1 MCVCV
6 CMSLRMW
13 ASVLFWLTK
22 RTCFRASVF
31 SGPWKQHLDRG
42 RGRTRPPALCVM
54 GSSSV
59 GRRPWKKQLRPRS
72 RQKAEASHL
81 PHEDDFE
88 CLPPEATGEERRKN
102 CDLMEAKIRRV
113 PDAIV
118 TLYQI
123 GRGVQWYNV
132 FADWQMNKRS
142 LQCQPLIVRQ
152 LDDDRLVTCQ
162 LEIVS
167 YRWPRPPTRMRCF
180 APDCGRLSIMFC
192 NLCYSA
198 ICGYHWFICRR
209 CGVDVCGLH
218 YYNHYCDI
226 SD

>member
-1 MCVCV
+1 MQ
-6 CMSLRMW
+6 
-13 ASVLFWLTK
+13 
-22 RTCFRASVF
+22 RTCFLF
-31 SGPWKQHLDRG
+31 SRFSFLWTMVDRG

-59 GRRPWKKQLRPRS
+59 GRAIGLRS

-88 CLPPEATGEERRKN
+88 CLPPEATGEESRKN
-102 CDLMEAKIRRV
+102 CDVMVAKIRRV

-132 FADWQMNKRS
+132 FADWHMNKRS

-152 LDDDRLVTCQ
+152 LDDDHFVTCQ

-167 YRWPRPPTRMRCF
+167 YRWPRAPTSIWCF
-180 APDCGRLSIMFC
+180 APDCGRRSVMFC

-218 YYNHYCDI
+218 YYNHYCDM